1 MTADDRPTKKGTRTL
16 ASSLYRGVT
25 TAGLPLV
32 ELLLQRRLMR
42 GKEEISR
49 IDERRGIPSI
59 QRPSGPIVWIHA
71 ASIGEAQSVLVLIE
85 RVLRIAPELN
95 LLMTTGTVTSARMM
109 SERLPR
115 RAIHQ
120 YVPVDRAAWVRRFLE
135 YWQPAAALWVESELW
150 PNLLLESR
158 RAGIPMALVNARMS
172 EHSRNS
178 WSRAPKLARELLSC
192 FGTILAQNQEI
203 AGRLEALGARN
214 VSVTGNLK
222 LAAAPLP
229 ATATSLIE
237 LQDAIGDRPIWI
249 AASTHRGEEEIV
261 GAVHRGLTGKHPDLL
276 TLLAPRHPQRGDE
289 VEQALTKSGLSVAR
303 WSRGEAI
310 TPETNIYLA
319 DGTGLLGQLY
329 RVAPIAFIGG
339 SLIPHGGQNML
350 EAAQLHS
357 AVLHGPHI
365 DNFRSIASELQTA
378 GASREVADGSELQQA
393 VGELLASPERTNA
406 MADAAASA
414 ASRKQEVID
423 LVMRRLQPLIANAV
437 SSAR

>member
-1 MTADDRPTKKGTRTL
+1 MIADNPPMNRGTATFAT
-16 ASSLYRGVT
+16 SLYRGAT
-25 TAGLPLV
+25 TAGLPLI

-42 GKEEISR
+42 GKEEPSR

-85 RVLRIAPELN
+85 RILRIAPELN
-95 LLMTTGTVTSARMM
+95 LLMTTGTITSARIM
-109 SERLPR
+109 SERLPP

-120 YVPVDRAAWVRRFLE
+120 YVPVDRVAWVRRFLE
-135 YWQPAAALWVESELW
+135 YWRPAAALWVESELW

-172 EHSRNS
+172 EHSRTS
-178 WSRAPKLARELLSC
+178 WGRAPKLARELLSC
-192 FGTILAQNQEI
+192 FGTILAQDQEI
-203 AGRLEALGARN
+203 ATRLEALGARN

-229 ATATSLIE
+229 ATAASLIA
-237 LQDAIGDRPIWI
+237 LQDSIGDRPTWV
-249 AASTHRGEEEIV
+249 AASTHRGEEDIV
-261 GAVHRGLTGKHPDLL
+261 GDVHTGLAGRFPDLL

-289 VEQALTKSGLSVAR
+289 VELALSKSGLSVAR
-303 WSRGEAI
+303 LSRGDAI
-310 TPETNIYLA
+310 TPETDIYLA

-339 SLIPHGGQNML
+339 SLIPHGGQNIL
-350 EAAQLHS
+350 EAALLRS
-357 AVLHGPHI
+357 AVLYGPHI
-365 DNFRSIASELQTA
+365 DNFRSIANELHAA
-378 GASREVADGSELQQA
+378 GAGREVVDGEDLQRA
-393 VGELLASPERTNA
+393 VGELLGSPERTNA
-406 MADAAASA
+406 MAEAAAGA
-414 ASRKQEVID
+414 ATRKQEVID

-437 SSAR
+437 TSAT